1 MKNLRIKNILFS
13 KEDIESIIKKTA
25 EQISRDYNEQQIDSL
40 TVVCV
45 LKGAAVFAF
54 DFIRN
59 IELSDIRLEFITAS
73 SYLNSDTSSGEV
85 ILNVADDLDVSG
97 KNILIVEDIV
107 DTGLTLN
114 KIVEQFKSLKP
125 NTIKVCTLFDKPDRR
140 IADFTPDYVGC
151 TIPDEF
157 IVGYGLDYDEQ
168 YRALPYIGVLKPE
181 VYSD

>member
-13 KEDIESIIKKTA
+13 KEDIESIIKKIA
-25 EQISRDYNEQQIDSL
+25 DQISCDYNEQQIDAL
-40 TVVCV
+40 TVICV
-45 LKGAAVFAF
+45 LKGAAVFAS
-54 DFIRN
+54 DLIRH

-85 ILNVADDLDVSG
+85 ILNVADDLAVFG

-114 KIVEQFKSLKP
+114 KIVKQFKAFNP

-157 IVGYGLDYDEQ
+157 IVGYGLDYAEM
-168 YRALPYIGVLKPE
+168 YRNLPYVAVVGE
-181 VYSD
+181 

>member
-25 EQISRDYNEQQIDSL
+25 EQISRDYNEQQIDSV

-45 LKGAAVFAF
+45 LKGAAVFAS
-54 DFIRN
+54 DLIRN

-157 IVGYGLDYDEQ
+157 IVGYGLDYAEM
-168 YRALPYIGVLKPE
+168 YRNLPYVAVVGE
-181 VYSD
+181 